1 MLSTHLDIYLYL
13 NLIFIAQCTVS
24 FSFTNIKLSTMLL
37 LLRFSTLIKFFPLFF
52 NSLLNLSSNSSG
64 LTCFLALQRYDQ
76 TDNQNNILL
85 RVGFSPSSEYFNSFY
100 CDIIRFSDVFFFL
113 FLFLLVRVHSR
124 CRIPFSFPS
133 CLCFF
138 SAPNLKK
145 CLISLP
151 KDMPVSLSPL
161 RPVSDFATTLTKK

>member
-1 MLSTHLDIYLYL
+1 
-13 NLIFIAQCTVS
+13 
-24 FSFTNIKLSTMLL
+24 MLL

-85 RVGFSPSSEYFNSFY
+85 RVGFSPSSEYFNSLY

-124 CRIPFSFPS
+124 CRIPFSFVFAFFPRQIWKNVLFLFRRTCLSPS
-133 CLCFF
+133 LLFVLCLTLQQHWPKNDVLGNE
-138 SAPNLKK
+138 SK
-145 CLISLP
+145 LISRTN
-151 KDMPVSLSPL
+151 KC
-161 RPVSDFATTLTKK
+161 

>member
-85 RVGFSPSSEYFNSFY
+85 RVGFPPSSEYFNSLY

-113 FLFLLVRVHSR
+113 FLFSLVRVHSR
-124 CRIPFSFPS
+124 CRIPFSFVLSLLFFRAKFEKMSYFSSEGHACLPLSSSS
-133 CLCFF
+133 C
-138 SAPNLKK
+138 
-145 CLISLP
+145 
-151 KDMPVSLSPL
+151 V
-161 RPVSDFATTLTKK
+161 

>member
-1 MLSTHLDIYLYL
+1 
-13 NLIFIAQCTVS
+13 
-24 FSFTNIKLSTMLL
+24 MLL

-85 RVGFSPSSEYFNSFY
+85 RVGFSPSSEYFNSLY

-113 FLFLLVRVHSR
+113 FLFSLVRVHSR
-124 CRIPFSFPS
+124 CRIPFSFVFA
-133 CLCFF
+133 FF
-138 SAPNLKK
+138 SAPNLKIVLFLFRRTCLPPSLLFVLCLTLQQHWPK
-145 CLISLP
+145 NDVLGNESKLISRTN
-151 KDMPVSLSPL
+151 KC
-161 RPVSDFATTLTKK
+161 

>member
-1 MLSTHLDIYLYL
+1 
-13 NLIFIAQCTVS
+13 
-24 FSFTNIKLSTMLL
+24 MLL

-85 RVGFSPSSEYFNSFY
+85 RVGFSPSSEYFNSLY

-124 CRIPFSFPS
+124 CRIPFSFVLSLLFFRAKFEKMSYFSSEGHACLPLSSSS
-133 CLCFF
+133 CVWLCNNTDQKMTCLVM
-138 SAPNLKK
+138 NLN
-145 CLISLP
+145 
-151 KDMPVSLSPL
+151 
-161 RPVSDFATTLTKK
+161 

>member
-1 MLSTHLDIYLYL
+1 
-13 NLIFIAQCTVS
+13 
-24 FSFTNIKLSTMLL
+24 MLL

-85 RVGFSPSSEYFNSFY
+85 RVGFSPSSEYFNSLY

-124 CRIPFSFPS
+124 CRIPFSFVLSLLFFRAKFEKVLFLFRRTCLSPS
-133 CLCFF
+133 LLFVLCLTLQQHWPKNDVLGNE
-138 SAPNLKK
+138 SK
-145 CLISLP
+145 LISRTN
-151 KDMPVSLSPL
+151 KC
-161 RPVSDFATTLTKK
+161 